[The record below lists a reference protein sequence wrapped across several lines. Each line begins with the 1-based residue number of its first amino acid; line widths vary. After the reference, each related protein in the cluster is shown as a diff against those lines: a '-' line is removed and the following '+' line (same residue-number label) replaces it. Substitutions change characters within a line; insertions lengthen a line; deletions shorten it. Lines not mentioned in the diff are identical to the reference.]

1 MMITIQAVSSISSRR
16 KAIESSKERG
26 AQLPS
31 QKRKENRR
39 EHSLKEIAPPL
50 HYRMGKLI
58 EPPFR
63 PSLAEGHRAGEPEK
77 EIGRRTGV

>member
-1 MMITIQAVSSISSRR
+1 
-16 KAIESSKERG
+16 
-26 AQLPS
+26 
-31 QKRKENRR
+31 
-39 EHSLKEIAPPL
+39 
-50 HYRMGKLI
+50 MGKLI